1 MRAWPF
7 PTRISLAFSL
17 TLVGLF
23 YLWREP
29 YHLFQEP
36 PLFWAGLGA
45 GLLVFLGLFGFG
57 PSLTAW
63 AWWGFGIL
71 TLLWSLAPGHTLVA
85 ALWEIW
91 PLVAL
96 AAGRWRTGFLLLLAL
111 LLLDGLYTALAL
123 WQTGLVT
130 YVSGS
135 HHYLLGALALGA
147 LPLFLARVA
156 RQDAYPL
163 ASFLLAT
170 LALYAA
176 LISGARAVYLPLLL
190 LLPLLTFR
198 TAREGLG
205 LLRALLLLMALGTG
219 VAFLEALVPGNAV
232 LNALAFKAG
241 LTQAEAQAQTAQG
254 EGEGIPSIGNAK
266 ARLLMWR
273 LALRIAL
280 DHPLGTGNGSYSQ
293 VFEAYMDYPG
303 LDGVWS
309 RSPHNYLLETL
320 ATGGFPRLA
329 LLLLLLWPAV
339 RGFWGRDWPWA
350 LAVFGLWAPMLFDVS
365 GFYPGYLTLA
375 FLFLGTLGSSPTPRW
390 AGIGGGLLALTLL
403 LYWFWPC
410 QGAACA
416 HRHLYFPPHVAQALA
431 KTSPEGRS
439 TLLREAQKRYPLSP
453 WPFVLALRYE
463 KDPMPRL
470 QLARELA
477 RHFPNARESFYQAWA
492 EAARALGNKEET
504 LLALEIGLRHFPG
517 SPALRRLRQEL
528 GP

>member
-1 MRAWPF
+1 M
-7 PTRISLAFSL
+7 
-17 TLVGLF
+17 
-23 YLWREP
+23 
-29 YHLFQEP
+29 
-36 PLFWAGLGA
+36 
-45 GLLVFLGLFGFG
+45 
-57 PSLTAW
+57 
-63 AWWGFGIL
+63 
-71 TLLWSLAPGHTLVA
+71 
-85 ALWEIW
+85 
-91 PLVAL
+91 
-96 AAGRWRTGFLLLLAL
+96 
-111 LLLDGLYTALAL
+111 
-123 WQTGLVT
+123 T

-147 LPLFLARVA
+147 LPLFPARVA
-156 RQDAYPL
+156 RRDAYPL

-190 LLPLLTFR
+190 LPLLALR
-198 TAREGLG
+198 LAQEGLG
-205 LLRALLLLMALGTG
+205 FSRTLLLLLALEGG
-219 VAFLEALVPGNAV
+219 VAALEALVPGNAV
-232 LNALAFKAG
+232 LNALVFKVG
-241 LTQAEAQAQTAQG
+241 LAQVEVQPKPVQEEEEAPT
-254 EGEGIPSIGNAK
+254 IGNVE

-303 LDGVWS
+303 LEGVWS

-375 FLFLGTLGSSPTPRW
+375 FLSLGTLGSSPTPRW

-453 WPFVLALRYE
+453 WPFVLALRHE
-463 KDPMPRL
+463 KDPMARL

-477 RHFPNARESFYQAWA
+477 RHFPYARESFYQAWA
-492 EAARALGNKEET
+492 EAARALGHKEET
-504 LLALEIGLRHFPG
+504 LLALETGLRHFPG

>member
-1 MRAWPF
+1 
-7 PTRISLAFSL
+7 
-17 TLVGLF
+17 
-23 YLWREP
+23 
-29 YHLFQEP
+29 
-36 PLFWAGLGA
+36 
-45 GLLVFLGLFGFG
+45 
-57 PSLTAW
+57 
-63 AWWGFGIL
+63 
-71 TLLWSLAPGHTLVA
+71 
-85 ALWEIW
+85 
-91 PLVAL
+91 
-96 AAGRWRTGFLLLLAL
+96 
-111 LLLDGLYTALAL
+111 
-123 WQTGLVT
+123 
-130 YVSGS
+130 
-135 HHYLLGALALGA
+135 
-147 LPLFLARVA
+147 
-156 RQDAYPL
+156 
-163 ASFLLAT
+163 
-170 LALYAA
+170 
-176 LISGARAVYLPLLL
+176 
-190 LLPLLTFR
+190 
-198 TAREGLG
+198 
-205 LLRALLLLMALGTG
+205 
-219 VAFLEALVPGNAV
+219 
-232 LNALAFKAG
+232 
-241 LTQAEAQAQTAQG
+241 
-254 EGEGIPSIGNAK
+254 
-266 ARLLMWR
+266 MWR

-375 FLFLGTLGSSPTPRW
+375 FLSLGTLGSSPTPRW

-453 WPFVLALRYE
+453 WPFVLALRHE
-463 KDPMPRL
+463 KDPMARL

-477 RHFPNARESFYQAWA
+477 RHFPYARESFYQAWA

-504 LLALEIGLRHFPG
+504 LLALETGLRHFPG

>member
-1 MRAWPF
+1 
-7 PTRISLAFSL
+7 
-17 TLVGLF
+17 
-23 YLWREP
+23 
-29 YHLFQEP
+29 
-36 PLFWAGLGA
+36 
-45 GLLVFLGLFGFG
+45 
-57 PSLTAW
+57 
-63 AWWGFGIL
+63 
-71 TLLWSLAPGHTLVA
+71 
-85 ALWEIW
+85 
-91 PLVAL
+91 VAL

-156 RQDAYPL
+156 RRDAYPL

-190 LLPLLTFR
+190 LLPLLAFR
-198 TAREGLG
+198 MAREGLG
-205 LLRALLLLMALGTG
+205 LLRALLLLLALGT
-219 VAFLEALVPGNAV
+219 
-232 LNALAFKAG
+232 
-241 LTQAEAQAQTAQG
+241 
-254 EGEGIPSIGNAK
+254 K

-375 FLFLGTLGSSPTPRW
+375 FLSLGTLGSSPTPRW

-453 WPFVLALRYE
+453 WPFVLALRHE
-463 KDPMPRL
+463 KDPMARL

-477 RHFPNARESFYQAWA
+477 RHFPYARESFYQAWA

-504 LLALEIGLRHFPG
+504 LLALETGLRHFPG